1 MEEKTDRR
9 VRKTKKQLRQGL
21 AKLMEKK
28 SINEITV
35 KELVDE
41 VDINRSTFY
50 LHYTDIFDML
60 AKIEDELMDEI
71 MDIITPITPFTEDNS
86 SAMDKAYSYLSK
98 LFTMLNNNA
107 DICKALCGPH
117 GDMAF
122 INRIEE
128 YIADHTAQYTAHL
141 FPTDLESD
149 LKYIHSYCITG
160 CVGMVKKWIL
170 GSYTDT
176 AEHMARLTYDI
187 LISSLNSFL
196 TESQYNDKTTTN
208 F

>member
-50 LHYTDIFDML
+50 QHYTDIFDML

>member
-1 MEEKTDRR
+1 MEVKTDRR
-9 VRKTKKQLRQGL
+9 VRKTKKLLRQGL
-21 AKLMEKK
+21 AKLMENK

-41 VDINRSTFY
+41 IDINRSTFY

-71 MDIITPITPFTEDNS
+71 MDIITPITPFTEGS
-86 SAMDKAYSYLSK
+86 SSTMDGAYSHLAK
-98 LFTMLNNNA
+98 LFTMLSNNS

-128 YIADHTAQYTAHL
+128 YIANLSTQYTNHL
-141 FPTDLESD
+141 FPTDLEND

-176 AEHMARLTYDI
+176 PEHMAQLTYDI
-187 LISSLNSFL
+187 LISSLNSFMH
-196 TESQYNDKTTTN
+196 TE
-208 F
+208 

>member
-196 TESQYNDKTTTN
+196 TES
-208 F
+208 

>member
-1 MEEKTDRR
+1 MHFKGGYKFMEEKTDRR

-196 TESQYNDKTTTN
+196 TES
-208 F
+208 

>member
-9 VRKTKKQLRQGL
+9 VRKTKKLLRQGL
-21 AKLMEKK
+21 AKLMENK

-60 AKIEDELMDEI
+60 AKIEDELMGEI
-71 MDIITPITPFTEDNS
+71 VDIITPIAPLTPEDPP
-86 SAMDKAYSYLSK
+86 SAMDKGYSYLAK

-117 GDMAF
+117 GDMGF

-128 YIADHTAQYTAHL
+128 YIADLSAQYTAHL
-141 FPTDLESD
+141 FPTDLEND

-160 CVGMVKKWIL
+160 CVGMIKKWIL
-170 GSYTDT
+170 GSYTDSS
-176 AEHMARLTYDI
+176 EHMAQLTYDI
-187 LISSLNSFL
+187 LISSLNSFMNA
-196 TESQYNDKTTTN
+196 E
-208 F
+208 

>member
-1 MEEKTDRR
+1 MHFKGGYKFMEEKTDRR

-86 SAMDKAYSYLSK
+86 SAMDKGYSYLSK

-196 TESQYNDKTTTN
+196 TES
-208 F
+208 